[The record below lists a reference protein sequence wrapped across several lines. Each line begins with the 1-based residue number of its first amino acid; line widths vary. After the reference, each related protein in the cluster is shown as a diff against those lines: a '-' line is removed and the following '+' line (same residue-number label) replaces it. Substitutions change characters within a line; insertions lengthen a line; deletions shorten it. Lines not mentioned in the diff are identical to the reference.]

1 MSVVAPASSY
11 GSSLVRIRFR
21 EKLAYGVGDIGS
33 NLIYVPLS
41 TFALFYFTDV
51 AGIGAAVAGTILL
64 VGQLL
69 NGVTDLAI
77 GYLIDKTSTRWGKAR
92 PWVLWTALPL
102 SVAFVGMFS
111 IPANLDENARVAWAL
126 VSYTLVTAVFF
137 TASNIAYSAL
147 MGLMTTDSR
156 MRVTLT
162 SYRFFAALLT
172 GLVVS
177 VLTLPLVEALG
188 SGQSAWTIAAAIYSM
203 FAIAAMVTV
212 FFGTRERVQAVRDED
227 SSVKQPARVL
237 GSALLRNKYFFLAAC
252 LFLTFYLVT
261 SLMAAGGVYLANDVL
276 GDPSLF
282 GILSAAALLPPLLT
296 IGFMPKLIERFGKR
310 RMFLVGIAV
319 MILSIVAAL
328 IAPTNAAL
336 VIGCAMVRGL
346 GMVPLM
352 AGVFAIVGDV
362 VDYGEWKFG
371 VRTDGLIYSSV
382 VFGQKVGAG
391 LGGAVGGWL
400 LAAGGYNAALPA
412 QEPGVVQAVL
422 ALSFYIPLLGL
433 VAMGVIVWFLRV
445 ERHAPEIQAHL
456 LRHADTAID
465 PVASR

>member
-1 MSVVAPASSY
+1 MSVVAPAPY
-11 GSSLVRIRFR
+11 GTRGIGIKLP
-21 EKLAYGVGDIGS
+21 EKVAYGVGDIGS
-33 NLIYVPLS
+33 NFIYVPLS

-69 NGVTDLAI
+69 NGATDLVI

-102 SVAFVGMFS
+102 AIAFVAMFS

-162 SYRFFAALLT
+162 SFRFFAALLT

-188 SGQSAWTIAAAIYSM
+188 SGQFAWTMAAGIYAM

-212 FFGTRERVQAVRDED
+212 FFGTRERVYAARDGD

-237 GSALLRNKYFFLAAC
+237 GSALLHNTYFFLAAG

-261 SLMAAGGVYLANDVL
+261 SLMAVGGVYLANDVL

-310 RMFLVGIAV
+310 RMFLAGIAV
-319 MILSIVAAL
+319 MILSIVVAL
-328 IAPTNAAL
+328 IAPSNAPL
-336 VIGCAMVRGL
+336 VIACAMVRGL

-352 AGVFAIVGDV
+352 AGIFAIVGDV

-412 QEPGVVQAVL
+412 QESEVIQAIL

-433 VAMGVIVWFLRV
+433 VAMGVFVWFLRV
-445 ERHAPEIQAHL
+445 ERHAPDVQARIV
-456 LRHADTAID
+456 RHAEKAID
-465 PVASR
+465 PEGGK